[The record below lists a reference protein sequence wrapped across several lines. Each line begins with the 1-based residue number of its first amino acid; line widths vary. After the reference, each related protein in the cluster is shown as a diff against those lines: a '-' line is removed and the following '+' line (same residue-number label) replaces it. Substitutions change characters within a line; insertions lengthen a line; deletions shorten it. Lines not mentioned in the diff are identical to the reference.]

1 MKMFNPQTHTT
12 MKSIKQYIC
21 LALMI
26 IGIGNY
32 AQAYTVTPADRTI
45 TFTGELTNGSYTNT
59 LDVVIGEITEW
70 SYIYADNAVYVSG
83 SEGGYAITSEEDKY
97 NQYNQTVTLHITLNA
112 TEAVKGTSTIYMH
125 GWVGE
130 SVSETITINYDIQ
143 GNCSKTPTITFAQT
157 GNLTMQ
163 VGDIDENNAI
173 AKYNGVA
180 TGQVI
185 EYSSNNAC
193 VTVHDGIIDAVSIG
207 TATITAK
214 ALEHGDYCSATAS
227 YTVTVTAATVKYSS
241 YRTHCN
247 EYTLTYD
254 GYTNAYSTSCYGEGT
269 KLPEGATINITNCT
283 PPDLTG
289 DDRTFKNWNTAANGS
304 GKTFVPG
311 EQEAM
316 TENVTLYAQ
325 WYQQRKVTE
334 DETIVDFNDVNSDIV
349 VKTGA
354 KLTVTNSVEANKIV
368 IESGANLV
376 LNNGS
381 ITWTGSM
388 QLKGGYNTATQYDMP
403 HLFIQ
408 NEGGLYKTGSD
419 IVNFD
424 LTINKNNYYPFA
436 VPFAV
441 NVSDI
446 NYADPDLAAAAE
458 YGKHFVIKTYNG
470 DSRAKA
476 GTNNWV
482 KVDNTATLTP
492 GTGYIITAIPAAGK
506 DYAVIRIPMTVDNNW
521 TAAGEKSELNGT
533 NRSAIT
539 VTAHNNGGA
548 ADKNNTGWNFIANP
562 YMATYNAAQ
571 LTATGTNIPLY
582 IQVPTYDFSEYKVQV
597 LSENPT
603 LPSEWGFFVQ
613 IGTDGTFNFITDG
626 RTAQAPMLRTAAKAD
641 DTTIRTD
648 IYLTNADGTEQDR
661 MGLVIN
667 DRYTTQYEIGADL
680 ERMFGEGYTLATYTV
695 MQGSRL
701 AFNALSA
708 TDAQEEIPVG
718 FRAPEAGEYTFAINP
733 EADMTNVS
741 QIILRDKETGDITN
755 LLNANYT
762 FSVPTRTQCDTR
774 FTLSI
779 IPQQHTPTGIS
790 DGISNKVGTRKTF
803 YNGHLY
809 IIRDGKVF
817 DATGK
822 TILK

>member
-32 AQAYTVTPADRTI
+32 AQAYTVTPTDRTI

-59 LDVVIGEITEW
+59 LDVVIGEITNW
-70 SYIYADNAVYVSG
+70 SYINADNAVYVSG
-83 SEGGYAITSEEDKY
+83 SKGGYAITSEEDKY
-97 NQYNQTVTLHITLNA
+97 NQYNQTVTLHITLHA
-112 TEAVKGTSTIYMH
+112 TEAVKGTSTMYIY
-125 GWVGE
+125 GYVGE
-130 SVSETITINYDIQ
+130 NVSETITINYDIQ

-163 VGDIDENNAI
+163 VGDIDENIAT

-193 VTVHDGIIDAVSIG
+193 VTVHEGIIDAVSTG
-207 TATITAK
+207 TATITAT

-227 YTVTVTAATVKYSS
+227 YTVTVTTPTVKYSS
-241 YRTHCN
+241 FRTHCN
-247 EYTLTYD
+247 EYTLTYN
-254 GYTNAYSTSCYGEGT
+254 GYTNTYSTSCYGEGT

-283 PPDLTG
+283 PPDLTD
-289 DDRTFKNWNTAANGS
+289 DDRTFKNWNTAADGS
-304 GKTFVPG
+304 GTTFASG
-311 EQEAM
+311 AQELM
-316 TENVTLYAQ
+316 TENVVLYAQ
-325 WYQQRKVTE
+325 WYPQHKVTSE
-334 DETIVDFNDVNSDIV
+334 EELSNFMETESDIV

-354 KLTVTNSVEANKIV
+354 KLTVTGDVLAKKIV

-376 LNNGS
+376 LGGY
-381 ITWTGSM
+381 TMAESM

-403 HLFIQ
+403 HVFI
-408 NEGGLYKTGSD
+408 NNDGTLDKTGSD

-441 NVSDI
+441 KVSDI
-446 NYADPDLAAAAE
+446 NYADPDLATAAE

-492 GTGYIITAIPAAGK
+492 GTGYIITAIPAVGK

-521 TAAGEKSELNGT
+521 TTAGEKSELDGT
-533 NRSAIT
+533 NRGAIT

-548 ADKNNTGWNFIANP
+548 ADKKNTGWNFIANP

-571 LTATGTNIPLY
+571 LTATGTSVPLY

-626 RTAQAPMLRTAAKAD
+626 RMAQAPMLRTAAKAD

-648 IYLTNADGTEQDR
+648 IYLTNTDGTEQDR

-755 LLNANYT
+755 LLNADYT

>member
-1 MKMFNPQTHTT
+1 
-12 MKSIKQYIC
+12 
-21 LALMI
+21 
-26 IGIGNY
+26 
-32 AQAYTVTPADRTI
+32 
-45 TFTGELTNGSYTNT
+45 
-59 LDVVIGEITEW
+59 
-70 SYIYADNAVYVSG
+70 
-83 SEGGYAITSEEDKY
+83 
-97 NQYNQTVTLHITLNA
+97 
-112 TEAVKGTSTIYMH
+112 
-125 GWVGE
+125 
-130 SVSETITINYDIQ
+130 
-143 GNCSKTPTITFAQT
+143 
-157 GNLTMQ
+157 
-163 VGDIDENNAI
+163 
-173 AKYNGVA
+173 
-180 TGQVI
+180 
-185 EYSSNNAC
+185 
-193 VTVHDGIIDAVSIG
+193 
-207 TATITAK
+207 
-214 ALEHGDYCSATAS
+214 
-227 YTVTVTAATVKYSS
+227 
-241 YRTHCN
+241 
-247 EYTLTYD
+247 
-254 GYTNAYSTSCYGEGT
+254 
-269 KLPEGATINITNCT
+269 
-283 PPDLTG
+283 
-289 DDRTFKNWNTAANGS
+289 
-304 GKTFVPG
+304 
-311 EQEAM
+311 
-316 TENVTLYAQ
+316 
-325 WYQQRKVTE
+325 
-334 DETIVDFNDVNSDIV
+334 
-349 VKTGA
+349 
-354 KLTVTNSVEANKIV
+354 
-368 IESGANLV
+368 
-376 LNNGS
+376 
-381 ITWTGSM
+381 
-388 QLKGGYNTATQYDMP
+388 MP
-403 HLFIQ
+403 HLFIH
-408 NEGGLYKTGSD
+408 NKGGLDRTSG

-506 DYAVIRIPMTVDNNW
+506 DYAVIRIPMTVDNDW
-521 TAAGEKSELNGT
+521 TVAGEKSELNGT

-562 YMATYNAAQ
+562 YMATYDAAQ
-571 LTATGTNIPLY
+571 LTATGTNVPLY

-626 RTAQAPMLRTAAKAD
+626 RMAQAPMLRTAAKAD

-648 IYLTNADGTEQDR
+648 IYLTNTDGTEQDR

-708 TDAQEEIPVG
+708 TDAREEIPVG

-755 LLNANYT
+755 LLNADYT
-762 FSVPTRTQCDTR
+762 FSVPTRAQCDTR

-822 TILK
+822 TITDR

>member
-1 MKMFNPQTHTT
+1 MKMFNQQTHTT
-12 MKSIKQYIC
+12 MKSIKQCIC

-32 AQAYTVTPADRTI
+32 AQAYTFTPDSRTI
-45 TFTGELTNGSYTNT
+45 TFTGELTNGSYTGT
-59 LDVVIGEITEW
+59 IDVVIGEITTW
-70 SYIYADNAVYVSG
+70 SYIDANDAEYVSG
-83 SEGGYAITSEEDKY
+83 SESGYTITSVEDKY
-97 NQYNQTVTLHITLNA
+97 NQYNKTVTLHITLTA
-112 TEAVKGTSTIYMH
+112 TEAVKGTSTMYIH
-125 GWVGE
+125 GYVGS

-163 VGDIDENNAI
+163 VGDIDENIAT

-193 VTVHDGIIDAVSIG
+193 VTVHEGIIDAVSTG
-207 TATITAK
+207 TATITAT

-227 YTVTVTAATVKYSS
+227 YTVTVTEATITYSS

-254 GYTNAYSTSCYGEGT
+254 GYTNVYSTSCYGEGT
-269 KLPEGATINITNCT
+269 KLPEGATINVTTCT

-289 DDRTFKNWNTAANGS
+289 EDRTFKNWNTEEDGS
-304 GKTFVPG
+304 GTTFASG
-311 EQEAM
+311 AQESI
-316 TENVTLYAQ
+316 TENVVLYAQ
-325 WYQQRKVTE
+325 WYPQRKVTGE
-334 DETIVDFNDVNSDIV
+334 ETIDNFDDVNSDIV

-376 LNNGS
+376 LNDNS
-381 ITWTGSM
+381 ITWTGSL
-388 QLKGGYNTATQYDMP
+388 QLKGGYNTATLYDMP
-403 HLFIQ
+403 HLFIH
-408 NEGGLYKTGSD
+408 NKGGLYKTGGD

-441 NVSDI
+441 KVSDI
-446 NYADPDLAAAAE
+446 NYADPDLAEAAT
-458 YGKHFVIKTYNG
+458 YGKHYVIKTYNG

-476 GTNNWV
+476 GANNWV
-482 KVDNTATLTP
+482 KVEESATLQP

-506 DYAVIRIPMTVDNNW
+506 DYAVIRIPMTVDNGW
-521 TAAGEKSELNGT
+521 TEAGEKSELNGT
-533 NRSAIT
+533 DRSKIT

-548 ADKNNTGWNFIANP
+548 ADKNNTGWNFIATP
-562 YMATYNAAQ
+562 YMATFDATQ
-571 LTATGTNIPLY
+571 LTATGTDVPLY

-597 LSENPT
+597 LSENAT

-613 IGTDGTFNFITDG
+613 IGTDGTFNFSTDG
-626 RTAQAPMLRTAAKAD
+626 RTAQAPMLRTTAKSD
-641 DTTIRTD
+641 NTTIRTD

-661 MGLVIN
+661 MGVVIN

-680 ERMFGEGYTLATYTV
+680 ERMFGEGYTLAAYTV
-695 MQGSRL
+695 MQGTRL
-701 AFNALSA
+701 AFNALSTA
-708 TDAQEEIPVG
+708 DAQEEIPVG
-718 FRAPEAGEYTFAINP
+718 FRVPEAGEYTFAINP
-733 EADMTNVS
+733 EADMTNVN

-755 LLNANYT
+755 LLNADYT

-790 DGISNKVGTRKTF
+790 DGISNKIGTRKVF
-803 YNGHLY
+803 YNEHLY

-817 DATGK
+817 DATGR

>member
-1 MKMFNPQTHTT
+1 MKMFNTQTYTT

-21 LALMI
+21 LTLMI

-32 AQAYTVTPADRTI
+32 AQAYTVTPTDRTI
-45 TFTGELTNGSYTNT
+45 TFTGELTNGSYTGT
-59 LDVVIGEITEW
+59 LDVVIGEITNW
-70 SYIYADNAVYVSG
+70 SYIYADNAVHVSG
-83 SEGGYAITSEEDKY
+83 SEEGYAITSDEDKY
-97 NQYNQTVTLHITLNA
+97 NQYNQTVTLHITLTA
-112 TEAVKGTSTIYMH
+112 TEAVKGTSTMHIY
-125 GWVGE
+125 GYVGE
-130 SVSETITINYDIQ
+130 DVSETITINYDIQ

-163 VGDIDENNAI
+163 MGDIDENIAT

-180 TGQVI
+180 TGQTI

-193 VTVHDGIIDAVSIG
+193 VTIHKGIIDAVSTG
-207 TATITAK
+207 TATITAT

-227 YTVTVTAATVKYSS
+227 YTVTVTPKTVTYSS
-241 YRTHCN
+241 FRTHCN

-289 DDRTFKNWNTAANGS
+289 DDRTFKNWNTAADGS
-304 GKTFVPG
+304 GTTFASG
-311 EQEAM
+311 AQEVM
-316 TENVTLYAQ
+316 LGDVTLYAQ
-325 WYQQRKVTE
+325 WYPQRKVTDE
-334 DETIVDFNDVNSDIV
+334 ETITGFDDVNSDIV

-354 KLTVTNSVEANKIV
+354 KLTLTGEVMAKKIV

-376 LNNGS
+376 LDGY
-381 ITWTGSM
+381 TAAESM

-403 HLFIQ
+403 HLFIH
-408 NEGGLYKTGSD
+408 NEGGLYKAGD

-424 LTINKNNYYPFA
+424 LTINKHNYYPFA

-458 YGKHFVIKTYNG
+458 YGKHFVIKTYDG

-476 GTNNWV
+476 GTSNWV
-482 KVDNTATLTP
+482 KVDKSATLTP

-521 TAAGEKSELNGT
+521 TTAGEIAELNGT
-533 NRSAIT
+533 NRGAIT
-539 VTAHNNGGA
+539 VTAHNNGGTA
-548 ADKNNTGWNFIANP
+548 NKNNTGWNFIANP
-562 YMATYNAAQ
+562 YMATYDAKK
-571 LTATGTNIPLY
+571 LTATGTNVPLY

-597 LSENPT
+597 LSENST

-626 RTAQAPMLRTAAKAD
+626 RTAQAPMLRTAAQAD
-641 DTTIRTD
+641 NTTIRTD
-648 IYLTNADGTEQDR
+648 IYLINADGTEQDR

-701 AFNALSA
+701 AFNALST

-741 QIILRDKETGDITN
+741 QIILRDKKTGDITN
-755 LLNANYT
+755 LLNADYT

-803 YNGHLY
+803 YNRHLY

>member
-1 MKMFNPQTHTT
+1 MFNPQTRTT

-59 LDVVIGEITEW
+59 AKVTIGEITNY
-70 SYIYADNAVYVSG
+70 SYLILNTVTHVSG
-83 SEGGYAITSEEDKY
+83 SEEGYAITSEKSNVY
-97 NQYNQTVTLHITLNA
+97 NQQLTITITFTA
-112 TEAVKGTSTIYMH
+112 TEAVKGTSTIPMY

-130 SVSETITINYDIQ
+130 DVNETITINYDIQ

-163 VGDIDENNAI
+163 VGDIDENIAT

-193 VTVHDGIIDAVSIG
+193 VTVHEGIIDAVSTG
-207 TATITAK
+207 TATITAT

-227 YTVTVTAATVKYSS
+227 YTVTVTAPTVKYISF
-241 YRTHCN
+241 RTHCN

-289 DDRTFKNWNTAANGS
+289 DDRRFRGEWNTKADGT

-311 EQEAM
+311 EQEIM
-316 TENVTLYAQ
+316 TEDVTLYAQ
-325 WYQQRKVTE
+325 WYPQRKVT
-334 DETIVDFNDVNSDIV
+334 DEETFTESFADVNSDILI
-349 VKTGA
+349 KTGA
-354 KLTVTNSVEANKIV
+354 KLTVTDATIEAYRII
-368 IESGANLV
+368 IESGASLV
-376 LNNGS
+376 LDELS
-381 ITWTGSM
+381 KTEVESLK
-388 QLKGGYNTATQYDMP
+388 LKGGYNKNNQYDMP
-403 HLFIQ
+403 Y
-408 NEGGLYKTGSD
+408 LYIHNNSSFDRKNAL
-419 IVNFD
+419 VNFD

-441 NVSDI
+441 KVEDI
-446 NYADPDLAAAAE
+446 NYADPDLATAAE
-458 YGKHFVIKTYNG
+458 YGRHFVIKTYNG

-482 KVDNTATLTP
+482 KVDKSATLTP

-506 DYAVIRIPMTVDNNW
+506 DYAVIRIPMTVDNKW
-521 TAAGEKSELNGT
+521 TEYGEKSELNGT
-533 NRSAIT
+533 NRGAIT

-562 YMATYNAAQ
+562 YMATYDAAQ
-571 LTATGTNIPLY
+571 LTATGTDVPLY

-613 IGTDGTFNFITDG
+613 ISTDGTFNFITDG
-626 RTAQAPMLRTAAKAD
+626 RTAQAPMLRAATKAD

-741 QIILRDKETGDITN
+741 RIILRDKETGDITN
-755 LLNANYT
+755 LLNADYT

-779 IPQQHTPTGIS
+779 TPQQHTPTGIS